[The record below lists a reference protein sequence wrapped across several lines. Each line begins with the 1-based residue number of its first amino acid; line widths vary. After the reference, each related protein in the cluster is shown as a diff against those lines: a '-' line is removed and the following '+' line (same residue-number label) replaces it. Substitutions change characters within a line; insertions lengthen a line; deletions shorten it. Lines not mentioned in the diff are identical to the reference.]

1 MHETMKLLGS
11 NKIKTNKDKNDE
23 NVSYLEITEVVLMHC
38 NIVNNDYQQDSRVLF
53 TFVPNKAFG
62 QLLNIS
68 PKDFIFL
75 ETFVSD
81 FGCIK
86 GWFTDQNFKLLEIED
101 KISITLVIVKSGKY
115 ENDALFSST

>member
-1 MHETMKLLGS
+1 MPETMTLLGS
-11 NKIKTNKDKNDE
+11 NKNKTNKDKNDE

-38 NIVNNDYQQDSRVLF
+38 NIVNDDYQQDSRVLF

-101 KISITLVIVKSGKY
+101 KISITLVIDKSGKY

>member
-23 NVSYLEITEVVLMHC
+23 NVSYLEITEVVSMHC

-68 PKDFIFL
+68 PKNFIFL

-86 GWFTDQNFKLLEIED
+86 GWFTDQNFKLLEIKD
-101 KISITLVIVKSGKY
+101 KISITLVIDKSGKY

>member
-101 KISITLVIVKSGKY
+101 KISITLVIDKSGKY

>member
-1 MHETMKLLGS
+1 MPETMTLLGS
-11 NKIKTNKDKNDE
+11 NKNKTNKDKNDE

-38 NIVNNDYQQDSRVLF
+38 NIANNDYQQDSRVLF

-101 KISITLVIVKSGKY
+101 KISITLVIDKSGKY

>member
-1 MHETMKLLGS
+1 MKLIGS

-23 NVSYLEITEVVLMHC
+23 NVSYLELTEVVLMHC
-38 NIVNNDYQQDSRVLF
+38 NIVNNNYQQDSRVLF

-68 PKDFIFL
+68 PKNFIFL

-86 GWFTDQNFKLLEIED
+86 VWFTDQNFKVLEIED
-101 KISITLVIVKSGKY
+101 KISITLVIDKSGKY

>member
-1 MHETMKLLGS
+1 M
-11 NKIKTNKDKNDE
+11 
-23 NVSYLEITEVVLMHC
+23 SYLEITEVVLMHC

-101 KISITLVIVKSGKY
+101 KISITLVIDKSGKY

>member
-38 NIVNNDYQQDSRVLF
+38 NINNNDYQQDSRVLF

-101 KISITLVIVKSGKY
+101 KISITLVIDKSGKY

>member
-101 KISITLVIVKSGKY
+101 KISITLVIDKSDKY

>member
-1 MHETMKLLGS
+1 MPETMTLLGS
-11 NKIKTNKDKNDE
+11 NKNKTNKDKNDE

-101 KISITLVIVKSGKY
+101 KISITLVIDKSGKY

>member
-38 NIVNNDYQQDSRVLF
+38 NINNNDYQQDSRVLF

-68 PKDFIFL
+68 PKNFIFL

-86 GWFTDQNFKLLEIED
+86 GWFTDQNFKLLEIKD
-101 KISITLVIVKSGKY
+101 KISITLVIDKSGKY